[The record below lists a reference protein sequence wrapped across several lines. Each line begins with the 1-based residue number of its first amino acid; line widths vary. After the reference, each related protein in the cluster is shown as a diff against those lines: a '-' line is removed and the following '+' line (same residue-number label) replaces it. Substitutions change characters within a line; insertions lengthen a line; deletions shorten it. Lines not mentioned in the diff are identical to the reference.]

1 VVFRFDQLFV
11 FNSTGKSYSKLPQN
25 LHCLHLHDIKFVLQT
40 VWSCLNESDDLT
52 SKKIENETIYFVQV
66 AQDLW
71 IIFTSRS

>member
-40 VWSCLNESDDLT
+40 VWSCLNESDDLP
-52 SKKIENETIYFVQV
+52 
-66 AQDLW
+66 
-71 IIFTSRS
+71 